1 MLYQKFLKVTRMKAI
16 LIALVGVA
24 ILVSG
29 SLADNVMYCFMAPCP
44 QSTSTIIGQIIYRIL
59 TFDELF
65 INTQFAVGIKN
76 LLQPIF
82 SAGTTYLMLSLV
94 ISIVVWYLLI
104 SLLLSF
110 YSILSK
116 NYKK

>member
-1 MLYQKFLKVTRMKAI
+1 MKAI
-16 LIALVGVA
+16 LLSLIGAA

-29 SLADNVMYCFMAPCP
+29 SLANKVMYCFMAPCP
-44 QSTSTIIGQIIYRIL
+44 QSTSTLIGQIIYRIL
-59 TFDELF
+59 TFNELF

-76 LLQPIF
+76 LFQPVF
-82 SAGTTYLMLSLV
+82 SAGTTYLILSLV

-110 YSILSK
+110 YSISSK